1 MNEEIKSI
9 LEKFPFLTYATL
21 LDKEYLGIVQN
32 SDAQLISMYVLDMLP
47 PGEARKEFLKCGDEW
62 WWGSNRQ
69 IPINIFLKEKF
80 KHFRVCLKHFG
91 RKDFNIQAGPPM
103 VSLQETIAKRVRKRQ
118 VTLVKKVD

>member
-1 MNEEIKSI
+1 MTDEIKNI
-9 LEKFPFLTYATL
+9 LEQFPFLTYATL

-32 SDAQLISMYVLDMLP
+32 SDAQLISIYVLDSLP
-47 PGEARKEFLKCGDEW
+47 CGEARKDFLKCGDEW

-80 KHFRVCLKHFG
+80 KPYRSCLKHFS
-91 RKDFNIQAGPPM
+91 RKDFNIVAGPPM

-118 VTLVKKVD
+118 VTLVKKI